1 MKLKFSDHVSGN
13 LYEIRGKRRVW
24 GEAAFKKTQDNVAE
38 GYCPNC
44 GGKLTEAD
52 RREESVKYVVVFG
65 EVAVCER
72 CGWWSVF
79 KTFIDGDHDF
89 APITTKVYFS
99 ILKKYK
105 ISDKNPTLE
114 FLDRELKKK
123 PSAIAKMNKTAFEK
137 YMQDILQEYYGKRVH
152 HVGRSND
159 GGVDLLMI
167 EDNER
172 TLVQVK
178 NRMLHKSEGSLL
190 VRDLMGAMLQKNTF
204 KGLILSTARHFTVPA
219 CRTANE
225 ALSHGIVQKIEFK
238 NCNQILE
245 MIDAV
250 SSNREEPWKPVLKK
264 LWGK

>member
-13 LYEIRGKRRVW
+13 LYEVRGKRQVW
-24 GEAAFKKTQDNVAE
+24 GEVAFKKTQDNVAE

-44 GGKLTEAD
+44 GGKLVEAD
-52 RREESVKYVVVFG
+52 RREHSAKYVLVFG
-65 EVAVCER
+65 EVAVCEA

-79 KTFIDGDHDF
+79 KTFIDGDEDY

-114 FLDRELKKK
+114 FLDRELRKN
-123 PSAIAKMNKTAFEK
+123 PSAIEKMNKTAFEK
-137 YMQDILQEYYGKRVH
+137 YMQDILQEHYGKRVY

-159 GGVDLLMI
+159 GGIDLLMI
-167 EDNER
+167 ENSER

-178 NRMLHKSEGSLL
+178 NRMLHKSEGSPV

-204 KGLILSTARHFTVPA
+204 NGLILSTGRHFTPQA
-219 CRTANE
+219 WKTAKE
-225 ALSHGIVQKIEFK
+225 ALGHGKVQKIEFK
-238 NCNQILE
+238 NCTQILE

-250 SSNREEPWKPVLKK
+250 SSNREEPWKAVLKQ